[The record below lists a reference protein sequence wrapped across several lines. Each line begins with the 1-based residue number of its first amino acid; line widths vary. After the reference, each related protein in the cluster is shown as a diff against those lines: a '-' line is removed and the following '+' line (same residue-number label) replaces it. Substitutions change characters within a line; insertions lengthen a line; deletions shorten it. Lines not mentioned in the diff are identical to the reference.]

1 MNRWTIWAICLAT
14 IVVVL
19 AVIYWVRSDSVYAI
33 NGPATQAAVLKIIPI
48 GSGVEF
54 AKATMEARGFTCRME
69 YNQKY
74 SGDDPAG
81 GYIEYPAADF
91 LYCDS
96 ERWAG
101 LLRSKRWQV
110 MFPIEN
116 EKVVS
121 VAVGVSI
128 NAV

>member
-1 MNRWTIWAICLAT
+1 MSRWAIAAICFAT
-14 IVVVL
+14 IVVAL
-19 AVIYWVRSDSVYAI
+19 ALLYWVRSDKIYAVD
-33 NGPATQAAVLKIIPI
+33 GPATQAAVLKIVPI
-48 GSGVEF
+48 GSRVEF

-74 SGDDPAG
+74 AADDPAG
-81 GYIEYPAADF
+81 GYIEYPEADF

-110 MFPIEN
+110 ILPIEN
-116 EKVVS
+116 ERVVS

>member
-1 MNRWTIWAICLAT
+1 MAICLAT
-14 IVVVL
+14 IVA
-19 AVIYWVRSDSVYAI
+19 AVAFIYWVRLDKVYAVD
-33 NGPATQAAVLKIIPI
+33 GPSTQAAVLKIIPI
-48 GSGVEF
+48 GSKIEF
-54 AKATMEARGFTCRME
+54 AKATMEARGFACSVE
-69 YNQKY
+69 HNQKY

-81 GYIEYPAADF
+81 GYIQYPAADF

-110 MFPIEN
+110 IFVMEN
-116 EKVVS
+116 QKVVS
-121 VAVGVSI
+121 VVVGVSI